1 MPQVAHNVRNCTR
14 MNSSLDALSIDA
26 LLFDLGRVVLDIDF
40 ARVVQVWADHAG
52 RSPADIVGHFSR
64 GDAYERHE
72 RGEISDEA
80 FFAHL
85 REALNLDITP
95 EQFLEGW
102 NAIFIGAMPG
112 IAELLPRAAKRWPI
126 YAFSNTNPAHVAH
139 FSIAHAELLGHFSE
153 MFLSSSIGM
162 RKPEAES
169 FNHVVT
175 AIGVPAG
182 RILFF
187 DDLIDNIE
195 GARARGLQT
204 VHVTS
209 PNTVAETLKALGV

>member
-1 MPQVAHNVRNCTR
+1 MTLTASAIN
-14 MNSSLDALSIDA
+14 AASIDA

-40 ARVVQVWADHAG
+40 TRVLQVWSDHSG
-52 RSPADIVGHFSR
+52 RTPDDIVARFSR
-64 GDAYERHE
+64 GDAYMRHE
-72 RGEISDEA
+72 RGEISDDA

-85 REALNLDITP
+85 RDTLHIDLTP
-95 EQFLEGW
+95 EQFLDGW
-102 NAIFIGAMPG
+102 NAIFVGEMPG
-112 IAELLPRAAKRWPI
+112 IAELLTRAAKRWPL

-139 FSIAHAELLGHFSE
+139 FSAHHAGLLGHFRDIY
-153 MFLSSSIGM
+153 LSSSIGM

-169 FNHVVT
+169 FDHVV
-175 AIGVPAG
+175 AEIGVPAG

-195 GARARGLQT
+195 GARVRGLQT

-209 PNTVAETLKALGV
+209 PDTVAETLRALGV

>member
-1 MPQVAHNVRNCTR
+1 
-14 MNSSLDALSIDA
+14 MNSSTSALSSSSIDA

-40 ARVVQVWADHAG
+40 TRVLQVWSTHSG
-52 RSPADIVGHFSR
+52 RSPDDIVARFSR
-64 GDAYERHE
+64 GDVYMQHE

-85 REALNLDITP
+85 RDTLDIDLTP
-95 EQFLEGW
+95 AQFLEGW
-102 NAIFIGAMPG
+102 NAIFVGEMPDIGA
-112 IAELLPRAAKRWPI
+112 LLPRAAARWPL

-139 FSIAHAELLGHFSE
+139 FSAHHAELLRHFRGVY
-153 MFLSSSIGM
+153 LSSSIAM
-162 RKPEAES
+162 RKPDPES
-169 FNHVVT
+169 FDHVV
-175 AIGVPAG
+175 AEIGVPAG

-195 GARARGLQT
+195 GARARGLQA

-209 PNTVAETLKALGV
+209 PTTVADTLKALGV

>member
-1 MPQVAHNVRNCTR
+1 MTR
-14 MNSSLDALSIDA
+14 AASVDASSIDA

-40 ARVVQVWADHAG
+40 TRVLQVWSKHSG
-52 RSPADIVGHFSR
+52 RSPADIVARFSR
-64 GDAYERHE
+64 GDVYMDHE
-72 RGEISDEA
+72 RGAISDEA

-85 REALNLDITP
+85 RDTLDIHLTSA
-95 EQFLEGW
+95 QFLEGW
-102 NAIFIGAMPG
+102 NAIFVGEMPG
-112 IAELLPRAAKRWPI
+112 IAELLPRAAARWPL

-139 FSIAHAELLGHFSE
+139 FSQHHAELLGLFRDIY
-153 MFLSSSIGM
+153 LSSSIGM
-162 RKPEAES
+162 RKPDAES
-169 FNHVVT
+169 FDHVV
-175 AIGVPAG
+175 AEIGVPAN

-209 PNTVAETLKALGV
+209 PTTVAETLKALGI

>member
-1 MPQVAHNVRNCTR
+1 
-14 MNSSLDALSIDA
+14 MNSLSPTLDASSIDA

-40 ARVVQVWADHAG
+40 ARVLQVWSDHSNG
-52 RSPADIVGHFSR
+52 KPEDIVARFSR
-64 GDAYERHE
+64 GDFYMRHE
-72 RGEISDEA
+72 RGEISDA
-80 FFAHL
+80 DFFAHL
-85 REALNLDITP
+85 RDELEIDITP

-102 NAIFIGAMPG
+102 NAIFVGAMPG
-112 IAELLPRAAKRWPI
+112 IAELLPKAAMRWPI

-139 FSIAHAELLGHFSE
+139 FSIAHADLLGHFRE

-169 FNHVVT
+169 FDHVI
-175 AIGVPAG
+175 AAMDVPAE

-209 PNTVAETLKALGV
+209 PTTVADTLKALGV